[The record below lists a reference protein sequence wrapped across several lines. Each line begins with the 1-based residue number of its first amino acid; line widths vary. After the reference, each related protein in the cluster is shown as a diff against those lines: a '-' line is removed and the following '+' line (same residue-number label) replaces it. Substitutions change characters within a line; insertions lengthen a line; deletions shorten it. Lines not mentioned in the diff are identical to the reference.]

1 MKMESLEDENFDFA
15 LTQESVKDYNDT
27 FSSQFGGNV
36 VEEEEVVSL
45 EGNVMP
51 NFDVDING
59 IIESSQRDVCD
70 SVQIED
76 ISEDEAVDKL

>member
-1 MKMESLEDENFDFA
+1 MKMESSEDENFDFA
-15 LTQESVKDYNDT
+15 LTQESVKDYNNT

-51 NFDVDING
+51 NFDVDVNG
-59 IIESSQRDVCD
+59 IIESSQGDVCD

>member
-1 MKMESLEDENFDFA
+1 MKMESSEDENFDFV

-36 VEEEEVVSL
+36 VDEEEVVSL

-51 NFDVDING
+51 NFDVDVNG
-59 IIESSQRDVCD
+59 IIESSQGDVCD

>member
-1 MKMESLEDENFDFA
+1 MKMESSEDENFDFA

-51 NFDVDING
+51 NFDVDVNG
-59 IIESSQRDVCD
+59 IIESSQGDVCD